1 MTYKILPTKE
11 FANDFRKIKD
21 AKAKQAIINKIEE
34 AAENPERYKR
44 LHYELSGSH
53 RFARYEI
60 QDYLQHR
67 QEEKGNV
74 FREDCFWSQVLG
86 WGG

>member
-53 RFARYEI
+53 RLRVMKYRIIYSIDKKKKEMYLEKIVFGHRY
-60 QDYLQHR
+60 
-67 QEEKGNV
+67 
-74 FREDCFWSQVLG
+74 
-86 WGG
+86 